1 MALATKCPHCN
12 TIFRVAAD
20 QLKLRGGI
28 VRCGSCKEVFDGNAA
43 LVDPAALAASP
54 VPPYPVVPSPMP
66 VMSPD
71 WQAHWRADWQADP
84 HEDDAAPDTELDHAP
99 ETPRA
104 PAGTSPLDERLS
116 SLDERAAQLPP
127 AAAAPADYILD
138 FDTAVDTVDLPAQA
152 EPAAAAGAA
161 HLDFELD
168 LDPVDTPAAEAPGAT
183 AAEPAAS
190 PPDADGRREPVFHFE
205 PFELPD
211 PLPDPAEDEAHESLV
226 GTALRDDAPH
236 EALFDDAP
244 AVATAP
250 IAPPAADN
258 HADDDRAAAAAAA
271 SRGPAWVVRTR
282 SVDAASD
289 DSPHAAAVAPS
300 RTGPAEA
307 SARKRANKPKRS
319 PAPTDTLTTTPASAP
334 PDNIA
339 DDPDEPGFVRQGRR
353 RERTGKK
360 VQAALAAGS
369 LLLVMLLLVQGM
381 TTFRNQLAAF
391 VPALKPT
398 LVSMCSAFGCR
409 VALPAQIDALAI
421 EQGELQT
428 LAENTFSYASVL
440 RNQSAAAQAWPSIE
454 LTLNDT
460 VDKPVLRRVFGPH
473 DYLPAGVDTARGFT
487 AHSEQSVKLYF
498 ELAQVKASGYH
509 IAVFYP

>member
-84 HEDDAAPDTELDHAP
+84 HEDDAAPDTELDHTP
-99 ETPRA
+99 DTPRA
-104 PAGTSPLDERLS
+104 PAGASPLDERLS
-116 SLDERAAQLPP
+116 SLDERA
-127 AAAAPADYILD
+127 
-138 FDTAVDTVDLPAQA
+138 VDTVDLPAQP
-152 EPAAAAGAA
+152 EPAAA

-168 LDPVDTPAAEAPGAT
+168 LDPVDARPAEAPASAAAEA
-183 AAEPAAS
+183 AAS

-244 AVATAP
+244 AVAA
-250 IAPPAADN
+250 APAAVANAAPADPPVAGD
-258 HADDDRAAAAAAA
+258 HADDDKAAAAAAA

-282 SVDAASD
+282 SVDADTTSD
-289 DSPHAAAVAPS
+289 DALHAAPAAPS

-307 SARKRANKPKRS
+307 STRKRANKPNRKPPGILS
-319 PAPTDTLTTTPASAP
+319 NSLTDTPTNTFSSTLASAP
-334 PDNIA
+334 ADNIA

-398 LVSMCSAFGCR
+398 LVSVCSAFGCR

-460 VDKPVLRRVFGPH
+460 LDKPVLRRVFGPH